1 MTQSHDTR
9 HIWGEL
15 VWRLC
20 EDPKPVVFW
29 AHGSIVSK
37 DREGILARP
46 LAESGLVVLA
56 LNWADEALAES
67 DVALIREVMEGA
79 RCTLRFAAENGAE
92 VGADPYQMPIKKRNP
107 ESQY

>member
-1 MTQSHDTR
+1 
-9 HIWGEL
+9 
-15 VWRLC
+15 
-20 EDPKPVVFW
+20 
-29 AHGSIVSK
+29 
-37 DREGILARP
+37 
-46 LAESGLVVLA
+46 LA